1 MNTRKP
7 GRKQSAGIDILA
19 SVHHNF
25 AMTFPIEL
33 WLVRHGETTANAT
46 RRVSGWT
53 DVPLNERGEEQAR
66 SVGAL
71 LERESFDS
79 IWSSDLKRATTTARI
94 ALCEPKI
101 DRRLREMNFGDL
113 ENRLFEEIDQHYKK
127 TLLEFI
133 DFAAPGGENI
143 EGFQTRVLDFI
154 STLIAGRHLIFTHGG
169 VIRVLTQSMGQDR
182 FVGNGGVV
190 AVNWSAG
197 KILFVKE
204 IESAMKTISA

>member
-1 MNTRKP
+1 
-7 GRKQSAGIDILA
+7 
-19 SVHHNF
+19 
-25 AMTFPIEL
+25 MTLPIEL

-71 LERESFDS
+71 LERENFDS

-127 TLLEFI
+127 TLLKFI
-133 DFAAPGGENI
+133 DFAAPSGENI

-204 IESAMKTISA
+204 IESAMKTISV